1 MNKIYI
7 VSEMI
12 GNFSHEVFRS
22 EYFYEVQDYLEDREH
37 SALGCGADDAEI
49 ENFYSYFSIEEKI
62 INPVSVPTIC
72 VDVNTFGEIVGI
84 TPTKVS
90 TAR

>member
-1 MNKIYI
+1 MDKIYI
-7 VSEMI
+7 VHEMI
-12 GNFSHEVFRS
+12 GNFSTEVFRS
-22 EYFYEVQDYLEDREH
+22 EYWYEVQDYLSEREYE
-37 SALGCGADDAEI
+37 ALGYDADDAEI